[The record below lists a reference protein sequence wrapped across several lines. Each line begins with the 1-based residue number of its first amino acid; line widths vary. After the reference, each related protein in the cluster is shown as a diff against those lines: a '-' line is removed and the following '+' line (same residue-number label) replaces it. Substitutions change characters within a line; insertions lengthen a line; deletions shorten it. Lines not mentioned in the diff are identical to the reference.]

1 MLQPKRLRLA
11 LALTLAATSLLSA
24 CIVVPVGGRHRGH
37 DGYYADEGG
46 QGAVVVAAPP
56 PQVEVIGLAPGPG
69 YIWISGFW
77 NAMGGR
83 QVWIGGH
90 WQRR

>member
-1 MLQPKRLRLA
+1 MLQPTRFRLP
-11 LALTLAATSLLSA
+11 LALTLASASLLSA
-24 CIVVPVGGRHRGH
+24 CIVVPVGGRHRHG
-37 DGYYADEGG
+37 GYYADEGG

-56 PQVEVIGLAPGPG
+56 PQVEVVGVAPGPG

-77 NAMGGR
+77 NPMGGR

>member
-1 MLQPKRLRLA
+1 MLPPKRFRLA

-37 DGYYADEGG
+37 GGYYADGG
-46 QGAVVVAAPP
+46 GEAAVVVAAPP
-56 PQVEVIGLAPGPG
+56 PQVEVIGVAPGPG

-77 NAMGGR
+77 NPMGGR
-83 QVWIGGH
+83 HVWIGGH